1 MFSRNP
7 STRVCDLAINYMQPE
22 KILALS
28 KLAREND
35 SGPFTPSSVDF
46 SRPFIH
52 EEFTQLSHTPGYQ
65 MLNPEQQR
73 RYNQL
78 SGMSSNELFMMFE
91 SGFTNRM
98 IERLL
103 KHKTL
108 KKDPVLKQCLAI
120 MLEEEKQHT
129 EMFAAVNRQCMPDI
143 YTRSL
148 FYFTRSGLPDKIAL
162 WCLVHLPHHLLLVLW
177 LVLIMEEFSNFISHR
192 MIKQPDSD
200 TLGPL
205 DKTFIELHYR
215 HLKDEARHVQ
225 IDANLIDRFAGEASM
240 LKRNSN
246 ASVLRYLMRQIMTPG
261 RAGVAVI
268 RHLIREFPELAP
280 QKTDLAQ
287 QLKQLKSDPGFVA
300 AIRCSSEMRL
310 THLFMTS
317 FPEFGFIN
325 DYGH

>member
-1 MFSRNP
+1 MR
-7 STRVCDLAINYMQPE
+7 PE

-28 KLAREND
+28 KLARENN
-35 SGPFTPSSVDF
+35 SESFSPLTIDF

-65 MLNPEQQR
+65 ILNPEQQR

-98 IERLL
+98 IKRLL
-103 KHKTL
+103 KHKIL
-108 KKDPVLKQCLAI
+108 KKDPILKQCLEI

-129 EMFAAVNRQCMPDI
+129 EMFAAVNRKCMPNI
-143 YTRSL
+143 YTDSS
-148 FYFTRSGLPDKIAL
+148 FYFTRSGVLDKIAL

-177 LVLIMEEFSNFISHR
+177 LVMIMEEFSNFISHR

-225 IDANLIDRFAGEASM
+225 IDANLIDRFAGEAGM

-268 RHLIREFPELAP
+268 QYLINEFPDLTSR
-280 QKTDLAQ
+280 KTDLFQ
-287 QLKQLKSDPGFVA
+287 QLKQLKSDPGFTT

-310 THLFMTS
+310 TRLFMAS
-317 FPEFGFIN
+317 FPEFEFIN
-325 DYGH
+325 DYGQ